1 MVAINII
8 IDSDFITISIIK
20 AFILI
25 IIIDINIIIIAK
37 TSSQN

>member
-1 MVAINII
+1 MVTINII
-8 IDSDFITISIIK
+8 IDFDFITTSIIK

-25 IIIDINIIIIAK
+25 NIIDINIIIIAK